1 MAAQATAYY
10 TLYSFKDDTD
20 GSGPNGV
27 ALGENGA
34 LYGTTNMGGANTCS
48 LNIFYR
54 CGTVFRLTPG
64 GGGTWTKTVLFNFN
78 GGDGSLPSASWP
90 GGSPGPKLTLGAKG
104 TLYGVTQ
111 NGGSNDSF
119 GGDYGGTVFEM
130 VPPVIAGGTWTENV
144 LYNFPESPQSPNSP
158 LGGLLVASDGAVYGT
173 ALTNF
178 VPPGGSISGGTVFRL
193 RPPTEPGG
201 TWTSNTLV
209 NFANAGLG
217 MLPGAGLVSSG
228 GALYGTTSE
237 DYPGNGCGMV
247 YEVSPPST
255 EGGTWTSTAVYSFMG
270 GPNDGCFPV
279 SPLTVDAGGILYGTT
294 FTGAGT
300 APCSYGSNLFPG
312 CGTVFQLT
320 PPATVGA
327 AWTETV
333 IYRFTGTN
341 GDGAFPVAGVVLGK
355 NGVLFGT
362 TTFGGAATSGSP
374 CMSQGATGC
383 GTVFKLTPPSVPGGA
398 WTETILHSFTG
409 QNGEGSIPGPLTLG
423 PTGVLYGPTWAGGTS
438 GNGTI
443 FAVVP

>member
-1 MAAQATAYY
+1 
-10 TLYSFKDDTD
+10 
-20 GSGPNGV
+20 
-27 ALGENGA
+27 
-34 LYGTTNMGGANTCS
+34 
-48 LNIFYR
+48 
-54 CGTVFRLTPG
+54 
-64 GGGTWTKTVLFNFN
+64 
-78 GGDGSLPSASWP
+78 
-90 GGSPGPKLTLGAKG
+90 
-104 TLYGVTQ
+104 
-111 NGGSNDSF
+111 
-119 GGDYGGTVFEM
+119 
-130 VPPVIAGGTWTENV
+130 
-144 LYNFPESPQSPNSP
+144 
-158 LGGLLVASDGAVYGT
+158 
-173 ALTNF
+173 
-178 VPPGGSISGGTVFRL
+178 VFRL

-300 APCSYGSNLFPG
+300 APCSYSSNFYPG